1 MKNDILTVMWKEKK
15 GLFRIRGR
23 RAQALLGMFSPV
35 LLAVLLPLQEGVGW
49 VQSPLSLLLAF
60 VAPLILVGIS
70 IPDSFAGER
79 ERHTL
84 PTLLASRLSDRAI
97 LFGKMITSVAFGW
110 GVTLVLLAIGL
121 VTVNVANWDG
131 HILFY
136 KPSII
141 LADLALGFLVA
152 MLTAGAGVLFSLR
165 AATAQEAQQTLMAV
179 LLIPPM
185 ILQFVVFAI
194 MGSDSGKA
202 RLQEVLGTLSFER
215 IILVIVV
222 VLLVLDAVLLMAA
235 MSRFKRARPVFGLRT
250 VGVTVMLT
258 AKSRERPRCL
268 SKSRITRKLFSICAT
283 MRKNL
288 HVVIVG
294 RLHDDPSSVIASPNR
309 YRLGELWQ
317 MKFVAMLRRK
327 RSRQPNRIPTPRTL
341 A

>member
-1 MKNDILTVMWKEKK
+1 MKNDILTVMWKERK

-35 LLAVLLPLQEGVGW
+35 LLAVFFPLQEGVEW

-97 LFGKMITSVAFGW
+97 LFGKIITSVAFGW

-121 VTVNVANWDG
+121 VTVNVAHWDG

-136 KPSII
+136 KPSIL
-141 LADLALGFLVA
+141 LAALVFSFLVA
-152 MLTAGAGVLFSLR
+152 MLTAAAGVLFSLR

-179 LLIPPM
+179 LMIPPM
-185 ILQFVVFAI
+185 ILQFALFAI
-194 MGSDSGKA
+194 MRSDSGKA
-202 RLQEVLGTLSFER
+202 RFREVLATLSFEQV
-215 IILVIVV
+215 ILVIVA

-235 MSRFKRARPVFGLRT
+235 MSRFKRARL
-250 VGVTVMLT
+250 
-258 AKSRERPRCL
+258 
-268 SKSRITRKLFSICAT
+268 I
-283 MRKNL
+283 
-288 HVVIVG
+288 
-294 RLHDDPSSVIASPNR
+294 
-309 YRLGELWQ
+309 LG
-317 MKFVAMLRRK
+317 
-327 RSRQPNRIPTPRTL
+327 
-341 A
+341 